1 MIQTSPIEI
10 VYQEFRQA
18 LLELIE
24 TYSDVPPSVEV
35 SIESQVRGDM
45 TAIIGL
51 ADPQIAASLSLT
63 TTSLAST
70 KLAMQADVNARD
82 WLGELSNQLAGRLKN
97 KLTAYGR
104 SPNLTT
110 PTTVTGAWLLVEPLD
125 TQSHLLIA
133 RFGEH
138 VLAAQIILDL
148 SENLKLEYVDDSMSS
163 AEGSMEL
170 F

>member
-1 MIQTSPIEI
+1 MIQTSPIDI
-10 VYQEFRQA
+10 VNQEFRQA

-24 TYSDVPPSVEV
+24 TYSDVPPSIEE
-35 SIESQVRGDM
+35 SIESGVRGDM

-51 ADPQIAASLSLT
+51 ADPQIAASLSIT

-70 KLAMQADVNARD
+70 KLATQENVNARD

-97 KLTAYGR
+97 KLIAYGR

-110 PTTVTGAWLLVEPLD
+110 PTTVTGAWLLVEPYE

-138 VLAAQIILDL
+138 VLAAQLILDL
-148 SENLKLEYVDDSMSS
+148 SESLQLEHVSDAMSS